1 MNITRKINSTYLLI
15 GLCSGPSTIPSPAG
29 PRLARTSCTALYPL
43 GLYTSQACLWTIY
56 YTGIYR

>member
-1 MNITRKINSTYLLI
+1 MNNRRKINSTYLLK

-43 GLYTSQACLWTIY
+43 GLYTS
-56 YTGIYR
+56 